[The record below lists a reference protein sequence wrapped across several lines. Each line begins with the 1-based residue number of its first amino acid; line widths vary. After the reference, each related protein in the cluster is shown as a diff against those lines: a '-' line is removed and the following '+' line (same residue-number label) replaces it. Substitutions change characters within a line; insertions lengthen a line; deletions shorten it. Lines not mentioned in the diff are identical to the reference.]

1 MLHGPGDEA
10 AAEAEQPEV
19 DRLGPGRDE
28 SDLCSQRAERFGRE
42 VTRPVESCARG
53 TAFGMRARGVAGRR
67 IAKRCDNLR
76 EDRRRA
82 GVVQVDA
89 GRQGVCW
96 WMSSLSV
103 PW

>member
-1 MLHGPGDEA
+1 MLRRPRDEA
-10 AAEAEQPEV
+10 AAEAEQREI

-28 SDLCSQRAERFGRE
+28 SDLCSLRAERFGRE

-53 TAFGMRARGVAGRR
+53 TAFGVWARGVARR
-67 IAKRCDNLR
+67 CIAKRGDNLG